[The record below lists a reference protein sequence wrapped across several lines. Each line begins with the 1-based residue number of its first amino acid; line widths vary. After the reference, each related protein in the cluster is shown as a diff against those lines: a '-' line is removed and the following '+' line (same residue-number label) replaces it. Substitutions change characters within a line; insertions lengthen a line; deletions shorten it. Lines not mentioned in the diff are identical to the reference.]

1 MRSNVL
7 RAAVAG
13 AGVIAALATGPLA
26 SAAID
31 NALTGSPQVSSVALA
46 ATATANCEPGG
57 PTAADNAL
65 AGQLAPHLNGPRLG
79 PSIVGYQV
87 SCARAIVDTVQGRGL
102 NSRAA
107 VIAVTTA
114 ITESNLRNLTQAVDL
129 DSLGLYQ
136 QRPSMGWGT
145 AAQIENPVF
154 ATNSFLTHMLALKG
168 GWQTGDIGQICD
180 NVQISGNPSAYA
192 PEVHDAQMLV
202 DALWGGSSSGPQ
214 PLQVLAAT
222 SNGGLFHTI
231 RNTDG
236 TWAGGFGDVEAQ
248 TGQLDIVAA
257 DAARTGGDTQIVAA
271 TRDGRLFHTA
281 RLSNGSWLPWGDV
294 LAQTNAAFKVAD
306 VGVAP
311 VNNELN
317 VVVSDTDGNV
327 WHAIR
332 HVDETWTSFGNIK
345 IEAGDYIGKAVK
357 VSAAAVKSPNGPI
370 SDLHVAVANDTG
382 KIWHTARKTE
392 DGGWLPFGDVEVQ
405 AGPLAP
411 VADIAIAGTGV
422 DLQMVAVTTD
432 GKIWHTGRK
441 SDGTWLPFGDVIAAT
456 GTPLTAA
463 SKIDAAGE
471 PNGDLHVVIGTADG
485 KVWHTARK
493 TDGTWLGIGD
503 VESQT
508 SNPGPVV
515 NLTAA

>member
-13 AGVIAALATGPLA
+13 AGMVAALATGPLA
-26 SAAID
+26 SAATD
-31 NALTGSPQVSSVALA
+31 NALTGSPRVPLATLA
-46 ATATANCEPGG
+46 AAGTADCEAGG
-57 PTAADNAL
+57 PTAGDNAI
-65 AGQLAPHLNGPRLG
+65 ANQLRPNLNGPRLG
-79 PSIVGYQV
+79 ASVDGYRV
-87 SCARAIVDTVQGRGL
+87 SCARVIIETVQGRGL
-102 NSRAA
+102 PSRAA
-107 VIAVTTA
+107 VLAVTTA
-114 ITESNLRNLTQAVDL
+114 ITESNLRNLTQAVDH
-129 DSLGLYQ
+129 DSLGLFQ
-136 QRPSMGWGT
+136 QRPSQGWGT

-154 ATNSFLTHMLALKG
+154 ATNSFLTHLLG
-168 GWQTGDIGQICD
+168 IPGWQTADIGSTCD
-180 NVQISGNPSAYA
+180 AVQRSGDPGAYT

-202 DALWGGSSSGPQ
+202 DALWGGTSSGPQ

-236 TWAGGFGDVEAQ
+236 TWTGGFGDVEAQ
-248 TGQLDIVAA
+248 TSKLDVVAA
-257 DAARTGGDTQIVAA
+257 DAARTGGDTQIVAV

-294 LAQTNAAFKVAD
+294 LAATNATFKVAD
-306 VGVAP
+306 VGVAS

-317 VVVSDTDGNV
+317 VVVTDTDGNV

-345 IEAGDYIGKAVK
+345 VEAGDYLGKAVK
-357 VSAAAVKSPNGPI
+357 VSAAAVKSPNGSI
-370 SDLHVAVANDTG
+370 SDLHVAVVSDTG
-382 KIWHTARKTE
+382 KVWHTARKTA
-392 DGGWLPFGDVEVQ
+392 DGTWLAFGDVETQ
-405 AGPLAP
+405 AGTLAP
-411 VADIAIAGTGV
+411 VADIAVAGTGV
-422 DLQMVAVTTD
+422 DLQLVAVTTD
-432 GKIWHTGRK
+432 GKVWHTGRK
-441 SDGTWLPFGDVIAAT
+441 SDGTWLAFGDVIAAT
-456 GTPLTAA
+456 GTPLSGAA
-463 SKIDAAGE
+463 TIDAAGE

-508 SNPGPVV
+508 SNPGAIV